1 MLRPAASRAF
11 SPKSG
16 IISLA
21 FLSALLSCI
30 AVELEGSCLRP
41 NAALGKIGSIKPFS
55 RWHLAEA

>member
-11 SPKSG
+11 SPKPR
-16 IISLA
+16 IVSLA

-41 NAALGKIGSIKPFS
+41 NAALGK
-55 RWHLAEA
+55 LVL